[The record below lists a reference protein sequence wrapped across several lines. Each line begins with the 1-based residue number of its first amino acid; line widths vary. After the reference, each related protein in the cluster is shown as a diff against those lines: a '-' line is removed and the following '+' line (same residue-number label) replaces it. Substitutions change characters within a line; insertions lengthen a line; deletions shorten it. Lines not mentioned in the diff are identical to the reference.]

1 MEKRGERLYRNDVTK
16 LMELLIEKNRL
27 KEAADILISLE
38 EGEMPVIRTLN
49 YFINKLSLA
58 GELDLMKR
66 VGDHLTE
73 VNVSVSYMLGL
84 YVNVIL

>member
-1 MEKRGERLYRNDVTK
+1 MHRNDVTK

-27 KEAADILISLE
+27 REAADVLISLE
-38 EGEMPVIRTLN
+38 EGQVPAIRTVN

-58 GELDLMKR
+58 GDLDLMKR

-84 YVNVIL
+84 YENVRP